1 MAENPTAP
9 GTTPPAS
16 AGAKTRLREYETL
29 FLVKADVPDEGVE
42 RIKERLRSAVA
53 KDGGKVIKFTN
64 WGKKKTAFEVARQPR
79 AIYVHLDY
87 LGNPGV
93 VAEVERNLA
102 IAEDV
107 TKYIS
112 HHIADDID
120 PETRP
125 VEPDAKL
132 AGDAEERPRPERDE
146 TSGGAGGSGGGG
158 GGGGSGGGGGGER
171 RQAEEGEESA

>member
-1 MAENPTAP
+1 MAENQPAT
-9 GTTPPAS
+9 GTTS
-16 AGAKTRLREYETL
+16 ATSAAPQAKPGEKARLREYETL

-42 RIKERLRSAVA
+42 RIKERIRAAVS

-64 WGKKKTAFEVARQPR
+64 WGKKKTAFVVAKQLR
-79 AIYVHLDY
+79 AVYVHVDY
-87 LGNPGV
+87 LGNPGI

-102 IAEDV
+102 ITEDV

-120 PETRP
+120 PDPRA

-132 AGDAEERPRPERDE
+132 AGDADERPR
-146 TSGGAGGSGGGG
+146 
-158 GGGGSGGGGGGER
+158 GER
-171 RQAEEGEESA
+171 EMAEGAERPEHVGPGPVVADEGEEGP

>member
-1 MAENPTAP
+1 MAENQAATGAAAP
-9 GTTPPAS
+9 QATGGS
-16 AGAKTRLREYETL
+16 KIRLREYETL

-42 RIKERLRSAVA
+42 RIKERIRAAVA

-64 WGKKKTAFEVARQPR
+64 WGKKKTAFVVAKQAR
-79 AIYVHLDY
+79 AVYVHVDY
-87 LGNPGV
+87 LGNPGI

-102 IAEDV
+102 ITEDV

-112 HHIADDID
+112 HHLADDID

-132 AGDAEERPRPERDE
+132 AGDADERPREAREFEGTERPER
-146 TSGGAGGSGGGG
+146 T
-158 GGGGSGGGGGGER
+158 ER
-171 RQAEEGEESA
+171 TERTERMDAEAEESA